1 MTDEVA
7 VRQARS
13 EDKDAVLAFT
23 QDTWDRVGDY
33 VPDVFDEWI
42 ATDGPTQR
50 TFVATVEDDPVGL
63 CQGVLLTDHE
73 AWAQGMRVDPDYRGR
88 QVSPNLT
95 RAVYEWAAEQDATV
109 CRNMVFSWNQ
119 AGLGQSRAM
128 GFDPVC
134 EFRWAKP
141 VPDAD
146 AEPDLEVL
154 TDPTAAWTAFHGSD
168 AYYELA
174 GLGLDLEESWAVA
187 EVTKDRLAAADATIS
202 VADDEGIR
210 GTAYRNRTFENETE
224 DGETEQWAEYGVG
237 AWDDDE
243 AFRSLAAAVARDAA
257 EAGAERARMLIP
269 ETPWHVSDV
278 AYARVDFSSEP
289 DFVFERELTR
299 Y

>member
-13 EDKDAVLAFT
+13 EDRDAVLAFT

-33 VPDVFDEWI
+33 VPDVFDEWV
-42 ATDGPTQR
+42 ASDGPTQR
-50 TFVATVEDDPVGL
+50 TFVATVDDDPVGL

-73 AWAQGMRVDPDYRGR
+73 AWAQGMRVDPEYRGR

-95 RAVYEWAAEQDATV
+95 EAVYEWAAEQGATV

-134 EFRWAKP
+134 EFRWAEP
-141 VPDAD
+141 TPDAD
-146 AEPDLEVL
+146 ADPDLDVV
-154 TDPTAAWTAFHGSD
+154 TDPAAAWTAFHGSD

-187 EVTKDRLAAADATIS
+187 EVTKDRLVDAEATIS
-202 VADDEGIR
+202 VADDEEVR
-210 GTAYRNRTFENETE
+210 GTTYRNRTFENESE

-237 AWDDDE
+237 AWDDAE

-257 EAGAERARMLIP
+257 AVGADRARMLIP

-278 AYARVDFSSEP
+278 AYARIDFSTEP